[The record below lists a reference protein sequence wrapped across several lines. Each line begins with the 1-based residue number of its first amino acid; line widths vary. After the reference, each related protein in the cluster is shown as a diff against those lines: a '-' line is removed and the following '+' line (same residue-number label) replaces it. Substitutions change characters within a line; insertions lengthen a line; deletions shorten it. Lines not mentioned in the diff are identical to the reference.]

1 MITYSTEYPLAAFR
15 LFTMASW
22 NFKTFFFPDVMPM
35 VNSLGPARF
44 ASVKVTP
51 HNIQEGNL
59 GACFVLSSLF
69 TPLHWGRVEDI
80 HEVACLMFAKQ
91 HMGSAVLCAFC
102 HLEKYVWAF
111 CFQVF
116 SLHPEQFCRSRT
128 RRSATKPET
137 CEENR
142 SATAVQN
149 LGEVGPLRHKR
160 TFLPMT
166 L

>member
-1 MITYSTEYPLAAFR
+1 
-15 LFTMASW
+15 
-22 NFKTFFFPDVMPM
+22 MPM
-35 VNSLGPARF
+35 VNSFGPARF

-51 HNIQEGNL
+51 HRIQEGNL

-80 HEVACLMFAKQ
+80 HEVAYLMFAKQ

-160 TFLPMT
+160 TFFTNDFIDFHNKNIFQILSRAP
-166 L
+166 